1 VKTSLLNNNQN
12 YINRWVVSY
21 ADFVTMLLALFMV
34 MYALSQLDIK
44 HMKTFSNSIDRAF
57 DGNSKQTNKSTT
69 NLDEKSKLLKLFKT
83 TETSV
88 YIDNNTP
95 ITLDKSSKELKKQL
109 SSFENQISVESAN
122 FENIRKTIK
131 NELNNTQNINVIR
144 EPRGILI
151 RLNDTVLFDK
161 GSDIIKDKALNVL
174 DKIAVVLK
182 KEPNSIRIEGH
193 TDNLPIKT
201 DKFPSNWELSTARA
215 TNIIKYLVEVQKLSP
230 NRISAAGYGEYMPV
244 SGNDTE
250 IGRGENRRVDIVV
263 LSSSSKIFEPVNN
276 RNAQDKK

>member
-1 VKTSLLNNNQN
+1 MKTNILNNNQN

-34 MYALSQLDIK
+34 MYALSQLDIS

-95 ITLDKSSKELKKQL
+95 LTLDKSSKELKKQL
-109 SSFENQISVESAN
+109 SSFENQISIESAN

-131 NELNNTQNINVIR
+131 SEFNNTQNINVIR

-151 RLNDTVLFDK
+151 RLNDTVLFDR

-215 TNIIKYLVEVQKLSP
+215 TNIIKYLIEVHKLSP
-230 NRISAAGYGEYMPV
+230 NRISAAGYGEYMPI
-244 SGNDTE
+244 SSNDTE
-250 IGRGENRRVDIVV
+250 IGRSENRRVDIVV

>member
-1 VKTSLLNNNQN
+1 VKTNLLNNNQN

-34 MYALSQLDIK
+34 MYALSQLDIS

-95 ITLDKSSKELKKQL
+95 LTLDKSSKELKKQL
-109 SSFENQISVESAN
+109 SSFENQIPVESAN

-131 NELNNTQNINVIR
+131 NEFNNTQNINVIR

-151 RLNDTVLFDK
+151 RLNDTVLFDR

-215 TNIIKYLVEVQKLSP
+215 TNIIKYLIEVHKLSP
-230 NRISAAGYGEYMPV
+230 NRISAAGYGEYMPI
-244 SGNDTE
+244 SSNDTE
-250 IGRGENRRVDIVV
+250 IGRSENRRVDIVV

>member
-1 VKTSLLNNNQN
+1 MKTNILNNNQN

>member
-1 VKTSLLNNNQN
+1 MKTNILNNNQN

-34 MYALSQLDIK
+34 MYALSQLDIS

-57 DGNSKQTNKSTT
+57 DGNLKQTNKSAT

-88 YIDNNTP
+88 YIDNNNP
-95 ITLDKSSKELKKQL
+95 LILDKSSKELKKQL

-182 KEPNSIRIEGH
+182 DEPNSIRIEGH

-215 TNIIKYLVEVQKLSP
+215 TNIIKYLVEVHKLNPS
-230 NRISAAGYGEYMPV
+230 RISAAGYGEYMPI

-250 IGRGENRRVDIVV
+250 TGRGENRRVDIVV
-263 LSSSSKIFEPVNN
+263 LSSSSKIFEPVNIK
-276 RNAQDKK
+276 NAQDKK

>member
-1 VKTSLLNNNQN
+1 VKTGLLNNNQN

-57 DGNSKQTNKSTT
+57 DENPKQTNKSTT

-88 YIDNNTP
+88 YIDNNNLLT
-95 ITLDKSSKELKKQL
+95 IDKSSKELKKQL
-109 SSFENQISVESAN
+109 SSFENQINVESAN

-131 NELNNTQNINVIR
+131 SEFNNTQNINVIR

-182 KEPNSIRIEGH
+182 NEPNSIRIEGH

-201 DKFPSNWELSTARA
+201 D
-215 TNIIKYLVEVQKLSP
+215 
-230 NRISAAGYGEYMPV
+230 
-244 SGNDTE
+244 
-250 IGRGENRRVDIVV
+250 
-263 LSSSSKIFEPVNN
+263 
-276 RNAQDKK
+276 

>member
-1 VKTSLLNNNQN
+1 MKTNLLNNNQN

-34 MYALSQLDIK
+34 MYALSQLDIS

-95 ITLDKSSKELKKQL
+95 LTLDKSSKELKKQL
-109 SSFENQISVESAN
+109 SSFENQIPVESAN

-131 NELNNTQNINVIR
+131 NEFNNTQNINVIR

-151 RLNDTVLFDK
+151 RLNDTVLFDR

-215 TNIIKYLVEVQKLSP
+215 TNIIKYLIEVHKLSP
-230 NRISAAGYGEYMPV
+230 NRISAAGYGEYMPI
-244 SGNDTE
+244 SSNDTE
-250 IGRGENRRVDIVV
+250 IGRSENRRVDIVV

>member
-1 VKTSLLNNNQN
+1 MKTNLLNNNQN

-34 MYALSQLDIK
+34 MYALSQLDIS

-95 ITLDKSSKELKKQL
+95 LTLDKSSKELKKQL
-109 SSFENQISVESAN
+109 SSFENQIPVESAN

-131 NELNNTQNINVIR
+131 NEFNNTQNINVIR

-215 TNIIKYLVEVQKLSP
+215 TNIIKYLIEVHKLSP
-230 NRISAAGYGEYMPV
+230 NRISASGYGEYMPI
-244 SGNDTE
+244 SSNDTE
-250 IGRGENRRVDIVV
+250 IGRSENRRVDIVV
-263 LSSSSKIFEPVNN
+263 LSSSSKIFEPVNIK
-276 RNAQDKK
+276 NAQDKK

>member
-1 VKTSLLNNNQN
+1 MKTNILNNNQN

-34 MYALSQLDIK
+34 MYALSQLDIS

-88 YIDNNTP
+88 YIDNNNP
-95 ITLDKSSKELKKQL
+95 LTLDKSSKELKKQL

-131 NELNNTQNINVIR
+131 SEFNNTQNINVIR

-182 KEPNSIRIEGH
+182 DEPNSIRIEGH

-215 TNIIKYLVEVQKLSP
+215 TNIIKYLIEVHKLSP
-230 NRISAAGYGEYMPV
+230 NRISAAGYGEYMPI
-244 SGNDTE
+244 SSNDTE
-250 IGRGENRRVDIVV
+250 IGRSENRRVDIVV

>member
-1 VKTSLLNNNQN
+1 VKTNILNNNQN

-34 MYALSQLDIK
+34 MYALSQLDIS

-88 YIDNNTP
+88 YIDNNNP
-95 ITLDKSSKELKKQL
+95 LILDKSSKELKKQL

-182 KEPNSIRIEGH
+182 DEPNSIRIEGH

-215 TNIIKYLVEVQKLSP
+215 TNIIKYLVEVHKLNPS
-230 NRISAAGYGEYMPV
+230 RISAAGYGEYMPI

-250 IGRGENRRVDIVV
+250 TGRGENRRVDIVV
-263 LSSSSKIFEPVNN
+263 LSSSSKIFEPVNIK
-276 RNAQDKK
+276 NAQDKK

>member
-1 VKTSLLNNNQN
+1 MKTSLLNNNQN